1 VSDGLEQTIIDITV
15 LIRDYRM
22 MKREIER
29 LQKIIY
35 GKSFPMQSWGV
46 AQYGIDAA
54 MPKGSP
60 GKSLAE
66 LKNMDIREKKQIERL
81 EEYQRRVIAIES
93 AGDFLEKEIHKI
105 VYDCMLDGMT
115 RQQIATHLEISR
127 ESVDKLRADVKAQI
141 DSNTTFSKLL
151 QGEKLYV

>member
-1 VSDGLEQTIIDITV
+1 MSMIDIIE

-35 GKSFPMQSWGV
+35 GKVFPMSSWGV
-46 AQYGIDAA
+46 AQYGIEAA
-54 MPKGSP
+54 LPKGSR
-60 GKSLAE
+60 GKSQAE
-66 LKNMDIREKKQIERL
+66 LKDMDIRERKQIERL

-105 VYDCMLDGMT
+105 VYDCMLSGMT
-115 RQQIATHLEISR
+115 RQQIAAHLEISR
-127 ESVDKLRADVKAQI
+127 ESVDKLRTDIKSQI

-151 QGEKLYV
+151 QSEKTYV